1 MVRRGADFAEGLPVD
16 VGAVE
21 RVRELV
27 GAKDALTL
35 AAHLKACPLPALAVL
50 SKAHPSDG
58 LSAFLYACF
67 VGAGA
72 GIINVLLGT

>member
-16 VGAVE
+16 VGAVD

-27 GAKDALTL
+27 VARDAAAL
-35 AAHLKACPLPALAVL
+35 AAHLKACPLPAYAVL

-58 LSAFLYACF
+58 LTAFLYACF
-67 VGAGA
+67 VGAGV
-72 GIINVLLGT
+72 GVVKVLLGT